1 MGPGHTSE
9 VKRAT
14 CPLCPATFDAA
25 GPYREHLGMTHG
37 FFDDEGAET
46 VVFETVPVD
55 EPDAGADGSEPVSE
69 AGAGP
74 HDPRAPEHRQPWD
87 LRGLMSGQ
95 RVGAAAAAAVVA
107 IILALLIGGWL
118 VPVVVLIVL
127 FLTAAGLVAWT
138 WSGEQSESDPALASS
153 WASPPA
159 AAGAPLEPE
168 TASAPAA
175 PVPDAA
181 FFEAPP
187 PLEPTGASDPVP
199 GLPELAA
206 LPDLAVL
213 PEPDPAAPPWAPEP
227 GAPAPEAVA
236 AAEPQAVEQE
246 PVLVP
251 EPVVAPEPVASA
263 PEVVAAAEPEAEEP
277 VASTPEVVAAVEPE
291 PAPAV
296 ADSGPVEAPRPIA
309 PEDIEAKQFSFDGRG
324 YSVQEVRGFLASVA
338 SSYRDALHQAA
349 PSGPVPDFAAIGD
362 EVTRVLQAASETA
375 ESLKVKADA
384 EAGKLRAQATEE
396 ARAAI
401 EEAQAA
407 ATRLRADAD
416 RLYDDARA
424 EAARLT
430 ADARKQAD
438 TAVREAVERRDRM
451 EKTRQQ
457 LLERIRVAEGMLGT
471 LRQEWEGDAVPE
483 PAAQDP
489 SAPDDNNR
497 STASRS

>member
-1 MGPGHTSE
+1 MTSDQAVPVGPDHTSGAR
-9 VKRAT
+9 RAT
-14 CPLCPATFDAA
+14 CPLCPATFNEA
-25 GPYREHLGMTHG
+25 GAYREHLGMTHG

-46 VVFETVPVD
+46 VVFETVPAD
-55 EPDAGADGSEPVSE
+55 EPEAAPEDSE
-69 AGAGP
+69 ALPEAAAGP
-74 HDPRAPEHRQPWD
+74 HPPHPSEHGQPWD

-138 WSGEQSESDPALASS
+138 WSGEQSESNPALSPT
-153 WASPPA
+153 WAAPPA

-168 TASAPAA
+168 TAPAPAA
-175 PVPDAA
+175 LVPDAA
-181 FFEAPP
+181 MFEAPP
-187 PLEPTGASDPVP
+187 PPEPTVAPDPVAMF
-199 GLPELAA
+199 PE
-206 LPDLAVL
+206 LAVL
-213 PEPDPAAPPWAPEP
+213 PEPDSAAQPWAPEP
-227 GAPAPEAVA
+227 VASAPEAVA
-236 AAEPQAVEQE
+236 AAEPE
-246 PVLVP
+246 
-251 EPVVAPEPVASA
+251 
-263 PEVVAAAEPEAEEP
+263 
-277 VASTPEVVAAVEPE
+277 AVEPE
-291 PAPAV
+291 PVVTPEPENVEPEPVPAT
-296 ADSGPVEAPRPIA
+296 ADSDPVEAPRPIA
-309 PEDIEAKQFSFDGRG
+309 PEDIESQQFSFAGRG
-324 YSVQEVRGFLASVA
+324 YSVEEVRGFLARVA

-396 ARAAI
+396 AQAAI

-407 ATRLRADAD
+407 AARLRANAD

-457 LLERIRVAEGMLGT
+457 LLERIRLAEGMLGT
-471 LRQEWEGDAVPE
+471 LRQEWEGDPAPE

-489 SAPDDNNR
+489 SAPDDNSR
-497 STASRS
+497 STSSRS